1 MRYTENFRLKKP
13 EQTDSYNIEDFN
25 ENADILDRLL
35 TPENVSEDFIAG
47 TSGCMSATNVNV
59 IKQGK
64 LISGN
69 MKIHI
74 FADGP
79 GDEECYLTIN
89 AKYRASQSINCPFL
103 CNSISG
109 ITDYVTIDGDRID
122 YGVTN
127 STEGSAFIS
136 FCYICE

>member
-13 EQTDSYNIEDFN
+13 EQTDSYNIDDFN

-35 TPENVSEDFIAG
+35 TPEIISEDFI
-47 TSGCMSATNVNV
+47 SGSSGYMSAAYVNV

-64 LISGN
+64 IISGN
-69 MKIHI
+69 MMIYI
-74 FADGP
+74 NAGGA

-89 AKYRASQSINCPFL
+89 EKYRASQSITCPL
-103 CNSISG
+103 LYSSINSFA
-109 ITDYVTIDGDRID
+109 DFVTIDGDRID
-122 YGVTN
+122 YGETN
-127 STEGSAFIS
+127 STTGSAFIS